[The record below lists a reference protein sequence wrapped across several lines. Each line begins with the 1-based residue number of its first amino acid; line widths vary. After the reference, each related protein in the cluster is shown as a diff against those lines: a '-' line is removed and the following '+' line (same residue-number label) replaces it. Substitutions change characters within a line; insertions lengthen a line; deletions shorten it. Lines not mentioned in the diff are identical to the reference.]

1 MYEAKENQIPEKQKN
16 EREKTN
22 DQIAENDLLVKNAE
36 QREDYTQKT
45 QPDPEKDKG
54 GEKLGF

>member
-1 MYEAKENQIPEKQKN
+1 
-16 EREKTN
+16 
-22 DQIAENDLLVKNAE
+22 VKNAE

-54 GEKLGF
+54 GEKLGFWKLDLW